1 MNTIK
6 YTIKNNHEILFAK
19 LNHFGVRGITLD
31 WLKLYLTNRTQLT
44 SIEGEL
50 PEETT
55 VTYRVPQGS
64 LLGSLLFLI
73 YIIYI
78 SMILM
83 KQSNTS

>member
-1 MNTIK
+1 M
-6 YTIKNNHEILFAK
+6 YLY
-19 LNHFGVRGITLD
+19 
-31 WLKLYLTNRTQLT
+31 LKLYLRNRTQLT

-50 PEETT
+50 SKETT

-78 SMILM
+78 NDLGEAISDSLIHNFANDTM
-83 KQSNTS
+83 S